1 MWTDHGFE
9 KQPGRHIR
17 SCIPLKLRD
26 TELNE
31 KLPNCNQRVA
41 GRKKVEGVQICV
53 LDKNGACLADI
64 ASGTLGGLEKAFP
77 MQNNALVLGF
87 SCTKAIAAT
96 MAHVMVEEGL
106 S

>member
-1 MWTDHGFE
+1 MA
-9 KQPGRHIR
+9 
-17 SCIPLKLRD
+17 LKSSQVVTSVPVSVEVKD

-31 KLPNCNQRVA
+31 KLPNCNQKSCRTK
-41 GRKKVEGVQICV
+41 RKLKEFKSVFWTRME
-53 LDKNGACLADI
+53 LALLI
-64 ASGTLGGLEKAFP
+64 LPTGTLGGLKKAFP